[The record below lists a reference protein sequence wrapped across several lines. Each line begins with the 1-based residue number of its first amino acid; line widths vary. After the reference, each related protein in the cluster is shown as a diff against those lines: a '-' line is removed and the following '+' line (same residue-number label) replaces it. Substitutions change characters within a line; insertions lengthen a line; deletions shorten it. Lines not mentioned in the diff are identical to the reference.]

1 MRVDTQCSVAISNL
15 IEEEC
20 STPKPPTAM
29 VTVVTLA
36 TESNTSSQDPNN
48 TTVPTDGTVD
58 TVPIDGTVDTVP
70 TDGTVDTVPTDGTVD
85 TASDPVQSDNT
96 AAIVGGVVAVI
107 LIVATCILIGIVA
120 IVALVLRARRGS
132 MSIKTPEE

>member
-1 MRVDTQCSVAISNL
+1 MRVDTQCSVAISSL

-20 STPKPPTAM
+20 STPKPPTTMA
-29 VTVVTLA
+29 TVVTLA
-36 TESNTSSQDPNN
+36 TEGNTSSQDPSN
-48 TTVPTDGTVD
+48 
-58 TVPIDGTVDTVP
+58 I
-70 TDGTVDTVPTDGTVD
+70 TVPTDGTVD

-96 AAIVGGVVAVI
+96 VAIVGGVVAVI
-107 LIVATCILIGIVA
+107 IVLIMAILIGIIA

>member
-1 MRVDTQCSVAISNL
+1 MRVDTQCSVAISSL

-20 STPKPPTAM
+20 STPKPPTTMA
-29 VTVVTLA
+29 TVVTLA
-36 TESNTSSQDPNN
+36 TEGNTSSQDPSN
-48 TTVPTDGTVD
+48 
-58 TVPIDGTVDTVP
+58 I
-70 TDGTVDTVPTDGTVD
+70 TVPTDGTVD

-107 LIVATCILIGIVA
+107 LIVSILIGIIA